1 MRREASL
8 VVIETTA
15 HKVRRRTLIS
25 KCDQAHGRGIP
36 LSCAPAGGAVA
47 SNDIASGLNPLVSA
61 PRARRL
67 SSGMPLPPALMR
79 YGLSALST
87 GAAVLL
93 MLVLNELGAG
103 HDARPALLVA
113 VAVSTLYGGTGPGL
127 LALGL
132 ATLVARDPVVFV
144 AGAVLGAICAGF
156 RRPGAHRQALPETGS
171 PEAAQA
177 TPAPGPEVPMP
188 AGFSKEDGQ
197 TAPAPLREVTTEA
210 TWRFHHEQPLD
221 ITLPEDEQVEHLYLY
236 SVLAECNDAFARMYG
251 FRAASDIVGTR
262 LVVFLPPSNPEN
274 VAYLRSF
281 IRSGYRLEDAESHE
295 IDRYG
300 HAKYF
305 VNNLVGIFERGQLV
319 GAWGTQR
326 DVTEEK
332 RASGSQEYSSR
343 LHSTK
348 SSSQ

>member
-1 MRREASL
+1 
-8 VVIETTA
+8 
-15 HKVRRRTLIS
+15 
-25 KCDQAHGRGIP
+25 
-36 LSCAPAGGAVA
+36 
-47 SNDIASGLNPLVSA
+47 VSA
-61 PRARRL
+61 PRPRRL
-67 SSGMPLPPALMR
+67 GSAMPLPPALMR
-79 YGLSALST
+79 YGLSAVST

-93 MLVLNELGAG
+93 MLALNELGAG

-156 RRPGAHRQALPETGS
+156 RRPGVHRHAPPETSS
-171 PEAAQA
+171 PEAAQPA
-177 TPAPGPEVPMP
+177 SAPEAGLPTPAR
-188 AGFSKEDGQ
+188 FSKEDGR
-197 TAPAPLREVTTEA
+197 TALAPLREVTTEA

-262 LVVFLPPSNPEN
+262 LVVFCPPSNPEN

-332 RASGSQEYSSR
+332 RAPSQEYSSR